1 MATVRK
7 SLTITESQD
16 HWIKTQIE
24 KGGFANDSE
33 YLRHLIRL
41 DEEKNRNF
49 LLTKAAIEEGYKSGV
64 SSRNRTVVEILKDAD
79 ERKKGKS

>member
-1 MATVRK
+1 MATIRK
-7 SLTITESQD
+7 SLTITKSQER
-16 HWIKTQIE
+16 WIKTQIE

-41 DEEKNRNF
+41 DEERNKEF
-49 LLTKAAIEEGYKSGV
+49 LITKAAIEEGYNSGL
-64 SSRNRTVVEILKDAD
+64 SSRNRTVEEILKDAD